1 MVLSDIENNLSEDNE
16 NNKGTQKDVF
26 DNVNVQD
33 DFFYKKA
40 KEHIIIYQN
49 DNTNISSIMDI
60 IATYVKGQ
68 RILYTESK
76 TLCEQRL
83 SSLMVPSILF
93 TVICSIVNLILKDY
107 IYGNVITSCLNVLIA
122 FILALINYLKLDAR
136 AEAHRSSAYKYD
148 KLLTY
153 IEFQSCKQLFLHF
166 EKNKMPEVFTKIEND
181 VKDIKE
187 TNQFVL
193 PEVIRY
199 NFPILTN
206 INIFSEIKK
215 ILNKEMILM
224 NKLAYVL
231 NESFAFL
238 LLGYI
243 ILNIAYSVRLKHI
256 PILDVTLIATGF
268 LLRIFAGGIVAD
280 VFISRWIILMTFL
293 LALFLALAKRRED
306 VLLFNSRFQKFKNPA
321 WN

>member
-1 MVLSDIENNLSEDNE
+1 M
-16 NNKGTQKDVF
+16 
-26 DNVNVQD
+26 
-33 DFFYKKA
+33 
-40 KEHIIIYQN
+40 
-49 DNTNISSIMDI
+49 
-60 IATYVKGQ
+60 
-68 RILYTESK
+68 R
-76 TLCEQRL
+76 
-83 SSLMVPSILF
+83 
-93 TVICSIVNLILKDY
+93 
-107 IYGNVITSCLNVLIA
+107 
-122 FILALINYLKLDAR
+122 
-136 AEAHRSSAYKYD
+136 
-148 KLLTY
+148 
-153 IEFQSCKQLFLHF
+153 LHF

-215 ILNKEMILM
+215 ISNKEMILM

-306 VLLFNSRFQKFKNPA
+306 VLLFNSSGNKTRKSVDGYNLEFINISLGLMAAVTIVAYIMYTLSPDARQSIGNENIYLTTVFVILGMLRYLQITMVENKSGAPAKMLWQDRFLQFTLLGWMVTYYFFLYIEK
-321 WN
+321 